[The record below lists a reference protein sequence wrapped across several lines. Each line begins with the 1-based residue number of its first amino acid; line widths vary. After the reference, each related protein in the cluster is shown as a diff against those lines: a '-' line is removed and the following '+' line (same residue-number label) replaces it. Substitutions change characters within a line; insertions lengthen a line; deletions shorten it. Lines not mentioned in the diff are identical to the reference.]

1 MLLNLNTNMM
11 SITEPALRDDS
22 ECLCF
27 ETTVQLSGQASCD
40 LKVDATV
47 FLFVGVIDNSVDHTG
62 RAASRFVYARQQV
75 VCFARR

>member
-1 MLLNLNTNMM
+1 MM

-40 LKVDATV
+40 LKVNICIKSININTSINMCHSAHDHCAYCSAILYFFKRK
-47 FLFVGVIDNSVDHTG
+47 FL
-62 RAASRFVYARQQV
+62 
-75 VCFARR
+75 